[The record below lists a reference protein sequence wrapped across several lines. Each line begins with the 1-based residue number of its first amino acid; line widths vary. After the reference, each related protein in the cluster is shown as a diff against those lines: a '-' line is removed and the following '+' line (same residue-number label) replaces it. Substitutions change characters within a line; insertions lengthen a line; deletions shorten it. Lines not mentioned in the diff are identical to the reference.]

1 MRCTY
6 FQHPEHVTISK
17 FLLAS
22 TTLYLKSKSENEK
35 MNIRSNYIAY
45 SALAA
50 VCIIWGTTY
59 LALRIAVMH
68 FPPFLF
74 TALRQTTAGLLLLGF
89 MFTLGKAAW
98 PSKDH
103 LIRQSIGG
111 FFMLTL
117 GNGLVAWAEMHIPSG
132 VAAIICSLMPVLV
145 ILINLFLSRDEKPTV
160 PIMIGVALGLIGIVM
175 IFSEHVAEFSKTE
188 YIIGIALTFG
198 AVVSWAGGSIWIKKK
213 NTESNPFVNAGLQMF
228 FGGLWCFPLS
238 FLFDDLSA
246 VSWSAEAAYSLI
258 YLIIFGS
265 IIAYASYSYALRKL
279 PMTIV
284 SLYAYVNPLVAVILG
299 WLVLDE
305 KLNLK
310 IIAAFILTVAGI
322 YIVNKGYQ
330 LRNEWKAQFSR

>member
-1 MRCTY
+1 
-6 FQHPEHVTISK
+6 
-17 FLLAS
+17 
-22 TTLYLKSKSENEK
+22 
-35 MNIRSNYIAY
+35 MNNRKNYIALA
-45 SALAA
+45 ALAA
-50 VCIIWGTTY
+50 VCLIWGTTY
-59 LALRIAVMH
+59 LALRIAVVG

-74 TALRQTTAGLLLLGF
+74 TALRQTTAGLLLVGF
-89 MFTLGKAAW
+89 MLTLGKTTL
-98 PSKDH
+98 PSKDQ
-103 LIRQSIGG
+103 LWRQALGG

-132 VAAIICSLMPVLV
+132 IAALICSMMPVIV
-145 ILINLFLSRDEKPTV
+145 ILMNLIISRDERPTF
-160 PIMIGVALGLIGIVM
+160 PIILGVISGLIGIMM
-175 IFSEHVAEFSKTE
+175 IFAEHIADFSKTE
-188 YIIGIALTFG
+188 YLLGIIMTFA

-213 NTESNPFVNAGLQMF
+213 NTDSNPFVNAGLQML

-238 FLFDDLSA
+238 FAFDDLSA
-246 VSWSAEAAYSLI
+246 VTWSTEVAYALI
-258 YLIIFGS
+258 YLIVFGS

-284 SLYAYVNPLVAVILG
+284 SLYAYINPLVAILLG

-310 IIAAFILTVAGI
+310 IMAAFVLTVAGI